1 MGLLLGLGAVL
12 DAPRDHEQLPRV
24 EIDVPVAELNGQ
36 TSLQDEEEVIGVV
49 VLVPDELPL
58 QLHDLDVVVVE
69 LRDDLRA
76 PVLREGAELRGEGWS
91 VGLDRNAPSAAQVV
105 HATNGVA
112 PQAAQKPAPAKKK
125 KAVPK
130 GTPVSSPMTGIY
142 YSAPSPGA
150 PPFCKVGEAVN
161 AGQVV
166 GLIEAMKVFNEITA
180 PVSGTVTALKADN
193 GQLVQPG
200 DPLIY
205 IG

>member
-1 MGLLLGLGAVL
+1 MADLQK
-12 DAPRDHEQLPRV
+12 R
-24 EIDVPVAELNGQ
+24 IDELAELM
-36 TSLQDEEEVIGVV
+36 EEFGLE
-49 VLVPDELPL
+49 
-58 QLHDLDVVVVE
+58 Q
-69 LRDDLRA
+69 
-76 PVLREGAELRGEGWS
+76 AELRGEGWS
-91 VGLDRNAPSAAQVV
+91 VGLDRNGPN
-105 HATNGVA
+105 AT
-112 PQAAQKPAPAKKK
+112 PAPATNNHVAPTPAKPTKKK
-125 KAVPK
+125 KSVPK

-150 PPFCKVGEAVN
+150 PPFCKVGEAVT

-180 PVSGTVTALKADN
+180 PVSGNVTALKAEN